1 MNPRVKG
8 LPAKECLNPGIRRSV
23 CQTID
28 RSTHHKLEEVST
40 KAEERLH
47 TTTNINLLLSIV
59 DMIFHSKWK
68 EDTVKLDTNLST
80 AAN

>member
-8 LPAKECLNPGIRRSV
+8 LPAKGRLNPGIRSV
-23 CQTID
+23 YQTID

-40 KAEERLH
+40 KAGECLH
-47 TTTNINLLLSIV
+47 TTTNINHLLSIV
-59 DMIFHSKWK
+59 DRIFHSQWK